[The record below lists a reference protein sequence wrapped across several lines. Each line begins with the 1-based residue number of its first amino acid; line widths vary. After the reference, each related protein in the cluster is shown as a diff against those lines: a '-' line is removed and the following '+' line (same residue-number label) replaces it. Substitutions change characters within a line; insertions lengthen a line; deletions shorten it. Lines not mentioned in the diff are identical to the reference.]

1 MNTQFVS
8 GGRLLGMAVAVL
20 LLLGAIP
27 IAHAGEL
34 KLEAQLIWGTN
45 DKKSPN
51 PKHKPVERDVEK
63 RLKNLPFKWSNY
75 FEVNRKQS
83 KVSSGKERCERMSE
97 ECEICVKLVGNEQV
111 EVTLLGKGKQVG
123 KITQALP
130 KKELLLLGGNAPNF
144 TAWFVALRQVD

>member
-1 MNTQFVS
+1 MKTNMILVN
-8 GGRLLGMAVAVL
+8 RLLGVAAVAL
-20 LLLGAIP
+20 FLAGAIP
-27 IAHAGEL
+27 AAHAGEL
-34 KLEAQLIWGTN
+34 KLEAQLVWGTN

-51 PKHKPVERDVEK
+51 PKHKAVEPDVEK

-75 FEVNRKQS
+75 FEVNRKQF
-83 KVSSGKERCERMSE
+83 KIASSQVRCERMSE
-97 ECEICVKLVGNEQV
+97 ECEICVKLVGNDQL

-144 TAWFVALRQVD
+144 TAWFVALRQVE